1 MDKDTKDK
9 QQGVTAL
16 MHAGPERS
24 LLVEFKDIDI
34 CLIVFLL
41 ARLLMLTCLTR

>member
-1 MDKDTKDK
+1 MDKNIKDK
-9 QQGVTAL
+9 QQGATAL
-16 MHAGPERS
+16 MHAGPERC

-41 ARLLMLTCLTR
+41 ARLPMLTCLTP